1 MILVYVNELG
11 PNYKGDNIYE
21 FIFSDLD
28 DVWGEDWDAEPAS
41 GKPQPPN
48 VDYIKMVGV
57 LKNSEINLDLIQNSD
72 FFGVYDAIDG
82 VISLAWERSD
92 SDEILIN
99 KKKRLVFNYG
109 DDIETVENRLYERD
123 IVLKWEKNLLANETH
138 GL

>member
-28 DVWGEDWDAEPAS
+28 DVWGDEWDAEPAN
-41 GKPQPPN
+41 GKPQPPDIN
-48 VDYIKMVGV
+48 YIKKVGV
-57 LKNSEINLDLIQNSD
+57 LKNSEIDLNLIQNSD

-82 VISLAWERSD
+82 VIALAWEKSD

-99 KKKRLVFNYG
+99 KRKRLVFQYG
-109 DDIETVENRLYERD
+109 DSVENVENKLYERD
-123 IVLKWEKNLLANETH
+123 IVLKWEKNLVTNE
-138 GL
+138 

>member
-1 MILVYVNELG
+1 MNLVYVNELG
-11 PNYKGDNIYE
+11 PNYRGDNLYE
-21 FIFSDLD
+21 FIFSDVD

-123 IVLKWEKNLLANETH
+123 IVLKWEKNLLTNETH